1 VPAVNSAPIAALQR
15 ILASFF
21 FIRNLAFFCAGLL
34 SILSGASIMTRLRS
48 GFTLIELLVVIA
60 IIAILAALLLPAVQQ
75 AREAARKTQ
84 CRNNLKQIGLA
95 IHNYENAIGVYP
107 FGKGASYPVAGT
119 SNYARWSAH
128 AMLLPYLEE
137 QPLYDSISF
146 VNPPDTPGMAG
157 AVPFMPP
164 YQSPG
169 GINTVPSQM
178 LVPLFLCPSDLP
190 PSSGWA
196 GENNYCGNQGSWLC
210 DRSSFPPLPTDGP
223 PINPSELNSGVFFY
237 LSRVRVQ
244 DVKDG
249 LSRTVYFS
257 ERIRGSGNP
266 DPLSDMYVMVN
277 QTSLAATNATCL
289 ATNPATA
296 LPLTSKW
303 GASWVMGE
311 NCCTLYNH
319 VGTPGTVSCAGKPFP
334 GTMTNM
340 AMQVSASSRHLGG
353 VNVLMGDGGVHTVT
367 YSVDPTV
374 WWSMGTRNG
383 SDVYASPF

>member
-1 VPAVNSAPIAALQR
+1 MRKTFSFNCPSSRFTFHADSSSSASLPVIIFQ
-15 ILASFF
+15 
-21 FIRNLAFFCAGLL
+21 
-34 SILSGASIMTRLRS
+34 GAQVMNRLRS

-60 IIAILAALLLPAVQQ
+60 IIAVLVALLLPAVQQ
-75 AREAARKTQ
+75 AREAARRTQ

-107 FGKGASYPVAGT
+107 FGKGASYPVAGPA
-119 SNYARWSAH
+119 NYARWSAH

-137 QPLYDSISF
+137 QPLYDSIDF
-146 VNPPDTPGMAG
+146 TKPPDTPGMAG
-157 AVPFMPP
+157 AVAFMPP

-169 GINTVPSQM
+169 GVNTIPSQ
-178 LVPLFLCPSDLP
+178 LGVPLFLCPSDQP

-210 DRSSFPPLPTDGP
+210 DRSNFPPLPTDT
-223 PINPSELNSGVFFY
+223 NPTELNSGVFFY
-237 LSRVRVQ
+237 LSNVRPVH
-244 DVKDG
+244 VKDG
-249 LSRTVYFS
+249 LSNTVFFS
-257 ERIRGSGNP
+257 ERIRGTGTPNP
-266 DPLSDMYVMVN
+266 ATDLFVMVN
-277 QTSLAATNATCL
+277 QTSLDNTYQTCM

-319 VGTPGTVSCAGKPFP
+319 VGQPGTPSCAGKPFP

-340 AMQVSASSRHLGG
+340 AMQVSASSRHFGG
-353 VNVLMGDGGVHTVT
+353 VNVLMGDGGVHSVMN
-367 YSVDPTV
+367 SVDLTV
-374 WWSMGTRNG
+374 WRAMGTRNG
-383 SDVYASPF
+383 ADPYASPF